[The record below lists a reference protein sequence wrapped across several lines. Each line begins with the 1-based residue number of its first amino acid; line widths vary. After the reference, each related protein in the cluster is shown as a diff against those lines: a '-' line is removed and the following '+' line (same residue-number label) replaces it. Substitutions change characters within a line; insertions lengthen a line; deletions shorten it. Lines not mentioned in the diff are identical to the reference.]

1 MTHLGGRVVVVTG
14 ASRGVG
20 REIALRLA
28 ADGARIAVNY
38 RRDQGAAD
46 EVVTHIR
53 RAGGIAGAYQA
64 SVDDAEA
71 VLSMVAD
78 VHRELGQ
85 VSGIVSN
92 AGAASSGRSIAETA
106 EHEFVSQLRV
116 HALGPLGLI
125 RALLPDL
132 RAASRGDI
140 VMISSTTVCTAPPL
154 SAAYTMAKAAMET
167 SVLTLAHEERQHGI
181 RANIVAPG
189 LVMTEMGRRLVRA
202 TAGTAIEALDD
213 SAPFGRVCR
222 PSDVAGVVGF
232 LMSEDAGYMTGQRL
246 VVDGGGRTPDVY

>member
-1 MTHLGGRVVVVTG
+1 MTRLGGRVVVVTG

-20 REIALRLA
+20 REIAVRLA
-28 ADGARIAVNY
+28 ADGAKIAVNY
-38 RRDQGAAD
+38 RRDQAAAD
-46 EVVTHIR
+46 EVVTRIR

-64 SVDDAEA
+64 SVDDSED
-71 VLSMVAD
+71 VQRMVAD
-78 VHRELGQ
+78 VRRELGQ

-92 AGAASSGRSIAETA
+92 AGAASSGRSIAETP
-106 EHEFVSQLRV
+106 EDEFVSQLRV
-116 HALGPLGLI
+116 HALGPVGLI

-132 RAASRGDI
+132 RSAARGDI

-154 SAAYTMAKAAMET
+154 SAAYTMAKT
-167 SVLTLAHEERQHGI
+167 GVLTLAHEERHHGI

-202 TAGTAIEALDD
+202 TSGAEIEALDD

-222 PSDVAGVVGF
+222 PSDVAGVVAF
-232 LMSEDAGYMTGQRL
+232 VMSEDAGYMTGQRL
-246 VVDGGGRTPDVY
+246 VVDGGGRIPDVY

>member
-1 MTHLGGRVVVVTG
+1 MTRLEGRVVVVTG

-20 REIALRLA
+20 REVALHLA
-28 ADGARIAVNY
+28 AAGARIAVNY
-38 RRDQGAAD
+38 RRDEEAAED
-46 EVVTHIR
+46 VVTHIR
-53 RAGGIAGAYQA
+53 RAGGTAAPYQA
-64 SVDDAEA
+64 SVTDPDA
-71 VLSMVAD
+71 VQRLVAH

-92 AGAASSGRSIAETA
+92 AGAASSGRSIAETP
-106 EHEFVSQLRV
+106 EEEFVSQLRV

-140 VMISSTTVCTAPPL
+140 VMISSTTVSSTPPL

-167 SVLTLAHEERQHGI
+167 GVRTLAHEERQHGI

-189 LVMTEMGRRLVRA
+189 LVMTEMGRRLVSA
-202 TAGTAIEALDD
+202 TSGTAIEALDD

-232 LMSEDAGYMTGQRL
+232 LMSEDASYMTGQRF
-246 VVDGGGRTPDVY
+246 VVDGGGRIPAVY